1 MFSLKYY
8 QLKEYRERLCKVGFI
23 TKHPIMNC
31 VLNSTNFRKDYAIS
45 KIFRN
50 ENKIL
55 NI

>member
-50 ENKIL
+50 EN
-55 NI
+55 